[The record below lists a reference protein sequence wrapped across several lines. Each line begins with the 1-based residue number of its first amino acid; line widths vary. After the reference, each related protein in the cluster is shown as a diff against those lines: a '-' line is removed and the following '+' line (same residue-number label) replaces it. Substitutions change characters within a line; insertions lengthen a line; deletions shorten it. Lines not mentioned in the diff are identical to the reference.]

1 MLASYLLPK
10 KIRKVTQ
17 EPDLPINI
25 QEQPSDSETSRSVGH
40 VETRYYQFALSPN
53 ELTLESGERLGP
65 ITVVYETYGEL
76 NAERS
81 NAILPSPARDEE
93 TLRNILKRGSKP
105 SGSVW
110 KYGMKNYIKG
120 FVRGNRKIPATRNLC
135 IRYRPPSKYLGRR
148 TYMVSL

>member
-1 MLASYLLPK
+1 MIAPHLLPK
-10 KIRKVTQ
+10 RIRMVTQ
-17 EPDLPINI
+17 EPEHPIGI
-25 QEQPSDSETSRSVGH
+25 LEQPYDSETNRSVGH

-65 ITVVYETYGEL
+65 ITVAYETYGEL
-76 NAERS
+76 NADRS
-81 NAILPSPARDEE
+81 NALLPSPARDEE

-110 KYGMKNYIKG
+110 KYGMKNFIKG
-120 FVRGNRKIPATRNLC
+120 FVRGNRKIPATTDLC
-135 IRYRPPSKYLGRR
+135 IRYRPPSRFLGRG